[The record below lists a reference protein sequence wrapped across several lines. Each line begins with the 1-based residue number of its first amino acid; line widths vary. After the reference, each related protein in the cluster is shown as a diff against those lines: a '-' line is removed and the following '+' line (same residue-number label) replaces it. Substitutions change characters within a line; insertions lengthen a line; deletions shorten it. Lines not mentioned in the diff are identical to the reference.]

1 MALQTIGVGA
11 AANDGTGDSIRLA
24 FEKTN
29 SNFQY
34 LLGISQ
40 NLSTGNLAASGN
52 ISLNATS
59 PSYWTGSF
67 YINGVQIA
75 TVGATFSG
83 GTVANPTNFA
93 STQQGTSATLGQA
106 VLVGGGLGVAGTAY
120 IGNINSYNTTLV
132 GTLTSPVI
140 TAGQG
145 TFSQYVS
152 TPQLS
157 VQSGLGI
164 INATGNITTGSAVV
178 GTQGTFATVDATL
191 ITNAQP
197 YITSV
202 GNLTAANIVG
212 NITAYSLTAN
222 GTVSAGTFTGNLIN
236 ISGNITAG
244 NIRAAIGIFSNAT
257 VTSYPSSLHVPNKGY
272 VNSTA
277 LAFAIAVGS

>member
-1 MALQTIGVGA
+1 MALQTIGVGTV
-11 AANDGTGDSIRLA
+11 ANDGTGDSIRLA

-34 LLGISQ
+34 LLGVAQ

-75 TVGATFSG
+75 TVGTTFSG
-83 GTVANPTNFA
+83 GSVANPTSFA
-93 STQQGTSATLGQA
+93 STQQGTSATAGQS
-106 VLVGGGLGVAGTAY
+106 VLVAGGLGVAGTAY
-120 IGNINSYNTTLV
+120 IGNINSYNTTLTGV
-132 GTLTSPVI
+132 LTSAVI
-140 TAGQG
+140 SAGQG
-145 TFSQYVS
+145 SFSQYVS

-157 VQSGLGI
+157 VQSGVGT
-164 INATGNITTGSAVV
+164 INATGNITTVSAVV
-178 GTQGTFATVDATL
+178 GTQGTFSIVDATL

-197 YITSV
+197 FITSI
-202 GNLTAANIVG
+202 GNLTTANVFG
-212 NITAYSLTAN
+212 TLTTYSLVAN
-222 GTVSAGTFTGNLIN
+222 GTVSAGYLAGNLAS
-236 ISGNITAG
+236 ISGNILAG
-244 NIRAAIGIFSNAT
+244 NIKATIGTFANVT
-257 VTSYPSSLHVPNKGY
+257 VTSYPSSYHVPNKGY